1 MFTLSENLV
10 REYILKNI
18 LKLFSVHMTSKFSQM
33 SMVVSVYSQAA
44 PVD

>member
-18 LKLFSVHMTSKFSQM
+18 LKLFSVHKKSKFSQM